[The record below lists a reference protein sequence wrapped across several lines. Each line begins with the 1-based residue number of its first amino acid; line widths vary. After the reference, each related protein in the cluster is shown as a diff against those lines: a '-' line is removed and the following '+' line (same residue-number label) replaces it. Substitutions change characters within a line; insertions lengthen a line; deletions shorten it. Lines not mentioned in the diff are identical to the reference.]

1 MRHDFT
7 VIALIGL
14 AFGVRDFIEF
24 LGRRRSR
31 DREALDSWETEG
43 GAVPVAPNR
52 TAAQVWPHQA
62 P

>member
-7 VIALIGL
+7 LIALIGL
-14 AFGVRDFIEF
+14 AFGVRDFFEY
-24 LGRRRSR
+24 LGRRRPSEN
-31 DREALDSWETEG
+31 EAIENWETEG

-52 TAAQVWPHQA
+52 TAAEVWPHPA